1 MNLSTP
7 SWDLFIVLFLII
19 AVGYGFLLQRER
31 IVVTMVSAYI
41 GLVVTSL
48 FWPEV
53 FGFFHGTNPLMGRY
67 FIRANLSEAQIQ
79 IGLFVLTMIL
89 VSSKGGID
97 AERGRGW
104 LSPIE
109 LTILSALTGAM
120 ILTTVLGYLPIN
132 TTGPLIE
139 QSRLVR
145 FLLTRHDLWIV
156 APAAALVFLGFRN
169 SSRRD

>member
-1 MNLSTP
+1 MDLSTP

-48 FWPEV
+48 FWPSV
-53 FGFFHGTNPLMGRY
+53 LGFFTGENPLAGRY
-67 FIRANLSEAQIQ
+67 FIRASFSEAQIQ
-79 IGLFVLTMIL
+79 IGLFLGSMIL

-104 LSPIE
+104 LSSFE
-109 LTILSALTGAM
+109 LAVLSGLTGAM
-120 ILTTVLGYLPIN
+120 IIAAILHFLPAETTAPLVAQSKLVAYLVN
-132 TTGPLIE
+132 YY
-139 QSRLVR
+139 S
-145 FLLTRHDLWIV
+145 LWI
-156 APAAALVFLGFRN
+156 AGPAAALVFLGFRDGG
-169 SSRRD
+169 RRS